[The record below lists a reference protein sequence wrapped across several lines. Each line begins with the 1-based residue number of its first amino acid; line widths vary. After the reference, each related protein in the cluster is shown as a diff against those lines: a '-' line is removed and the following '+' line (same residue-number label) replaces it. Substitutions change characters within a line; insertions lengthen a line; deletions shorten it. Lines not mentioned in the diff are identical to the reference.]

1 MTCVSN
7 SFGRMVGSCCR
18 TWRHCQTR
26 RRGTSMNLNRRPCIH
41 ACRTRLTTNMFT
53 VRAIAYPHY
62 AVFMSG
68 GRWRYRLSSIQH
80 VTELHVQCWTTS
92 DKWNQG
98 ADKPNK
104 TTHAETYIFHTL
116 LLSIRYAH
124 VSCATFGMDNLGC
137 WTGRRCQTQQQMPTT
152 CVCPRQRF
160 IRVPTATAYHIFFTT
175 LIPFRCSSVTLC
187 VNYFCSAH
195 DCGAWPLL
203 AVREIAGMA
212 LVMRN
217 AMHACRTHW

>member
-1 MTCVSN
+1 MYIFVVKMCLLFVRTYGGVLLPDMASLPDTAMWPLYKTEPFTMTCVSN

-53 VRAIAYPHY
+53 VRAIAYTHY
-62 AVFMSG
+62 AVFKSG

-104 TTHAETYIFHTL
+104 TTHAETYIFHAL
-116 LLSIRYAH
+116 LL
-124 VSCATFGMDNLGC
+124 
-137 WTGRRCQTQQQMPTT
+137 
-152 CVCPRQRF
+152 
-160 IRVPTATAYHIFFTT
+160 
-175 LIPFRCSSVTLC
+175 
-187 VNYFCSAH
+187 
-195 DCGAWPLL
+195 
-203 AVREIAGMA
+203 
-212 LVMRN
+212 
-217 AMHACRTHW
+217 